1 MAEVTPLPFLFSINM
16 FIGDYMKWTIRK
28 TPSGYVVKFKHEADN
43 QVFPNRALA
52 LAYINHR
59 VLSSMGL

>member
-1 MAEVTPLPFLFSINM
+1 
-16 FIGDYMKWTIRK
+16 MKWTIRK

>member
-1 MAEVTPLPFLFSINM
+1 
-16 FIGDYMKWTIRK
+16 MKWTIRK

-52 LAYINHR
+52 LVYINHR